1 MLRFDVE
8 PRVGYLYV
16 SMHGE
21 LDVDSAQNALRN
33 LLGIAARERQ
43 ARILIDCT
51 RLKGQWAPDERYAF
65 GSFLAAEVQRLIGQ
79 FPEAP
84 RIAIHAVAPLMDPN
98 RYTQTVA
105 TNRGAQVRSS
115 DSLLELVSWLGVK

>member
-16 SMHGE
+16 NVNGE

-33 LLGIAARERQ
+33 MLGIAARERQ
-43 ARILIDCT
+43 ARMLIDCT
-51 RLKGQWAPDERYAF
+51 RLQGHWGPDERYAF
-65 GSFLAAEVQRLIGQ
+65 GSFLAAEVQRLTGQ
-79 FPEAP
+79 FPEPP
-84 RIAIHAVAPLMDPN
+84 RIAIYAVAPLMDPN

-105 TNRGAQVRSS
+105 SNRGAQMRSS